1 MVRSHQKYSSE
12 NLQQATHA
20 YSSGSMSS
28 VDAAKFYGVPES
40 TIRNHKRRPAM
51 NIGSGRPYLLKRNHE
66 DYLVQLLLDL
76 ERTGFRL
83 TKKKVMKIS
92 QDYVETLKQKS
103 QPLGRRWF
111 HDFLLRNKNKIK
123 FIKEQKLERCRKDG
137 FTETVRSGWFDTLF
151 NVMQP
156 HNLFDKPAQIYNV
169 DECGFNDDTQRE
181 LVLVPSD
188 TKIKYEENGGT
199 GKSFTTIIIAVN
211 AKGDVLPPLTVYA
224 AKHVNN
230 QWTEGGPVRSA
241 YCCTDNGWIN
251 DEVFAFWFTDVFLME
266 IPSVLRP
273 VLLVLDGH
281 NCHFTV
287 KVIEAAR
294 QNDIIIVCLPPHCT
308 HVKTSWKKIVSS
320 YFERTHRK
328 TIRKIDHPVLLNK
341 LYNRAFTPRQV
352 VAGFTR
358 TGIWP
363 FDRTVMKDKVVN
375 TSRNQL
381 FSIRCPPM
389 SIDNMPLLSN
399 SMLNVSLSNNFDLS
413 SNGGSSSSR
422 YNIQSTS
429 AVPLP
434 TTTNQAIQLL
444 NSVIANIEYRDNENN
459 RGAQQQQ
466 RLIHDDVDLAAQNH
480 LLPTP
485 VFSHPN
491 IYSHVNVDQSPSA
504 SSSGFSIHQSP
515 VDVVDQHFINDDEQ
529 FDLLRSD
536 RGVLQKH
543 TTFSDLSL
551 MQMVKP
557 AMQNESDDDEDE
569 EFLVNSSSRM
579 YTELN
584 NLTLSSIPASSS
596 LSISP
601 SHNSS
606 TATLSTDSNLCLPQL
621 STPATAAATV
631 YNNLLNTEPR
641 LSSPAPKA
649 PSTRVR
655 QQRKFGEIVTS
666 DSFLEEIKQK
676 EQQKLA
682 KCKSGKS
689 NAN

>member
-12 NLQQATHA
+12 SLQQAIQA

-28 VDAAKFYGVPES
+28 LDAAKFYGVPES

-51 NIGSGRPYLLKRNHE
+51 NIGSGRPYLLKRNDE

-83 TKKKVMKIS
+83 TKRKVRKIS
-92 QDYVETLKQKS
+92 EEYVETLKQKS
-103 QPLGRRWF
+103 Q
-111 HDFLLRNKNKIK
+111 
-123 FIKEQKLERCRKDG
+123 QKLERCRKDG

-151 NVMQP
+151 NVMQS

-199 GKSFTTIIIAVN
+199 GKSFTTIIKAVN
-211 AKGDVLPPLTVYA
+211 AKGDVLPPLTVCA

-230 QWTEGGPVRSA
+230 QWTEGGPARSA

-251 DEVFAFWFTDVFLME
+251 DEVFAFWFINVFLME
-266 IPSVLRP
+266 IQSVPRP

-328 TIRKIDHPVLLNK
+328 TIRKIDHPTLLNK
-341 LYNRAFTPRQV
+341 LYNVAFTPRQV

-381 FSIRCPPM
+381 FS
-389 SIDNMPLLSN
+389 
-399 SMLNVSLSNNFDLS
+399 
-413 SNGGSSSSR
+413 GGSSSR
-422 YNIQSTS
+422 YNIQSAS

-434 TTTNQAIQLL
+434 TTTDQAIQLL
-444 NSVIANIEYRDNENN
+444 NSVVANIEYLENENN

-466 RLIHDDVDLAAQNH
+466 RLIHYDVDLAAQNH
-480 LLPTP
+480 LLPTS

-491 IYSHVNVDQSPSA
+491 IYSHVNVNQSPSVP
-504 SSSGFSIHQSP
+504 SSGFSIHQSP
-515 VDVVDQHFINDDEQ
+515 VHVVDQHFINDNEK
-529 FDLLRSD
+529 FDLLQSD

-557 AMQNESDDDEDE
+557 ARQNETDDDEDE

-584 NLTLSSIPASSS
+584 NVTLSSIPASSS

-606 TATLSTDSNLCLPQL
+606 TATLSTDSDLCLPQL

-666 DSFLEEIKQK
+666 DSFFEEIKQK

-682 KCKSGKS
+682 KSKSGKS
-689 NAN
+689 NANRNKTTSRKTKKTIKKD